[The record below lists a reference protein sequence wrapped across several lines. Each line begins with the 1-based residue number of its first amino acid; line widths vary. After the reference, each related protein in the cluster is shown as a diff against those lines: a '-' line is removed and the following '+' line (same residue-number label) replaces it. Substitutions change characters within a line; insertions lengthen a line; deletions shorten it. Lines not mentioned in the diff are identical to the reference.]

1 MSAQPQ
7 LLGKDLRPHWLICA
21 NMLLTVLIFNLVCH
35 LWSNDLQLD
44 MDEAQRVLIRS
55 VLYGIAILLFPLT
68 KLLRHIL
75 LRLNQTMPGPKTA
88 KQRYLSTIIVTQLLI
103 ELVSSF
109 GFAMFILGDG
119 FNTLYIFSVMGAL
132 GIFLH
137 KPSMGEYL
145 AIQAALD
152 GQSAEVA

>member
-1 MSAQPQ
+1 MSAQAQ
-7 LLGKDLRPHWLICA
+7 LSAGDLRPHWLVCA
-21 NMLLTVLIFNLVCH
+21 AMLLTVLGYNLVCH
-35 LWSNDLQLD
+35 LWADELQIGI
-44 MDEAQRVLIRS
+44 DEAKRVLIRS
-55 VLYGIAILLFPLT
+55 VLYGLAILLFPFT

-119 FNTLYIFSVMGAL
+119 FNTLYIFSVMGVL

-137 KPSMGEYL
+137 KPNPSEYL
-145 AIQAALD
+145 TIAAAL
-152 GQSAEVA
+152 SIENK

>member
-7 LLGKDLRPHWLICA
+7 LSAADLRPHWLVCA
-21 NMLLTVLIFNLVCH
+21 AMLFTVLGYNLVCH
-35 LWSNDLQLD
+35 LWVDELQ
-44 MDEAQRVLIRS
+44 MGFDEAQRVLIRS
-55 VLYGIAILLFPLT
+55 VLYGIAILLFPFT

-119 FNTLYIFSVMGAL
+119 FNTLYIFSVMGVL

-137 KPSMGEYL
+137 KPNPSEYL
-145 AIQAALD
+145 TIAEALSSED
-152 GQSAEVA
+152 K